1 MNREIVWTTQFK
13 KDDKLAMK
21 RHMDMDLL
29 DHIIRALS
37 RCETLPE
44 RNKDHSLTGDWVGHR
59 ECHIQPDWLLVYRM
73 EEDVLVLTLARTGT
87 HSDLFGK
94 SSDTAVWEA
103 KHPVRR
109 FCTPKGRGNRREIGG
124 IRGLFLAGA
133 QCAPLQRLCTTR
145 KNLHHEP
152 GAYAY
157 ASGDSR
163 GGGWLRRQ
171 RASFWRRERDLM
183 ARSRR
188 RAAERSGQGSWY
200 TGTTGVRPRV
210 YLAPRPALWAARRR
224 GRLSVMPV

>member
-37 RCETLPE
+37 RGETLPE

-133 QCAPLQRLCTTR
+133 HCAPLR
-145 KNLHHEP
+145 KKKSSAVLLF
-152 GAYAY
+152 GAVAGLWSAPDYLIKED
-157 ASGDSR
+157 GVPR
-163 GGGWLRRQ
+163 G
-171 RASFWRRERDLM
+171 
-183 ARSRR
+183 
-188 RAAERSGQGSWY
+188 
-200 TGTTGVRPRV
+200 
-210 YLAPRPALWAARRR
+210 
-224 GRLSVMPV
+224 